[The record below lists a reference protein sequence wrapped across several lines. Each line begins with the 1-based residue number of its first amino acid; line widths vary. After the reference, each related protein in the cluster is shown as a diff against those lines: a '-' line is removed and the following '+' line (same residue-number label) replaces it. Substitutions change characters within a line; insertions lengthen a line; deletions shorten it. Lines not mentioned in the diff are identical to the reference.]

1 MIKNQKK
8 KVILQIVKELNEVG
22 ISCNFKGNTVYFE
35 FSNKV
40 NPDIS
45 VRIWADVVNKDMFTV
60 SFGMP
65 NTNKLSRQELAEYV
79 FSQEIG
85 YTAFGV
91 TEDIEEVLISIQ
103 VQTEFIDSLVD
114 IICHTMLEII
124 PYIVY

>member
-45 VRIWADVVNKDMFTV
+45 VRIWADVVNKDMFIV
-60 SFGMP
+60 SWM
-65 NTNKLSRQELAEYV
+65 
-79 FSQEIG
+79 
-85 YTAFGV
+85 
-91 TEDIEEVLISIQ
+91 LIPISYQ
-103 VQTEFIDSLVD
+103 DRN
-114 IICHTMLEII
+114 
-124 PYIVY
+124 